1 MALKN
6 VFNFHNMKRSFLYLF
21 VYYTLW
27 TNQDLFHQI
36 IILSSLKYIYSKQF
50 VSYDEVGLA
59 SVAKWSK
66 SLTYYYQL
74 IINGGTSPRNEKL
87 NLLVQIKFLNLFY
100 IYLYLN
106 KNWKHLLVWT
116 KVYWSWGRKY
126 YFVVD
131 FCQMSDSLPLGHQLK
146 KLIGSIDRT
155 LLVIHQKSSKS
166 ANFSSRQNHFTVFKI
181 ISIK

>member
-6 VFNFHNMKRSFLYLF
+6 VFNFHNMKILF

-50 VSYDEVGLA
+50 VGYDEVGLA

-87 NLLVQIKFLNLFY
+87 NLLVQIKFLNL
-100 IYLYLN
+100 LAHRAKGN
-106 KNWKHLLVWT
+106 V
-116 KVYWSWGRKY
+116 S
-126 YFVVD
+126 
-131 FCQMSDSLPLGHQLK
+131 FCRPLTFHI
-146 KLIGSIDRT
+146 LI
-155 LLVIHQKSSKS
+155 
-166 ANFSSRQNHFTVFKI
+166 FSSETP
-181 ISIK
+181 